1 MTTATLVSMGIF
13 FSGLVLW
20 IANTRL
26 ASYAGRL
33 FETSRLPS
41 IRRFM
46 EGMMLAPLIIL
57 VIGLLVIW
65 FKHLAPAQPL
75 AHLVFLLGAWMITFL
90 GGFIF
95 ILTALQKIEYSPP
108 ALIATLIA
116 LPLAV
121 YFIPLSNFLELFLPK
136 QVGLGVAA
144 GVFGVLVV
152 ELILFALRKFVL
164 LKPREAESL

>member
-1 MTTATLVSMGIF
+1 
-13 FSGLVLW
+13 
-20 IANTRL
+20 
-26 ASYAGRL
+26 
-33 FETSRLPS
+33 
-41 IRRFM
+41 
-46 EGMMLAPLIIL
+46 
-57 VIGLLVIW
+57 
-65 FKHLAPAQPL
+65 
-75 AHLVFLLGAWMITFL
+75 L